1 MGFIDELINN
11 MFCGSI
17 AGVGNCL
24 SGFALDT
31 VKTRM
36 QLEKISV
43 IECFKSIIKNE
54 GFMALFNGIYYPLI
68 TIPLVNAV
76 SFGSY

>member
-1 MGFIDELINN
+1 MGFVDELINN

-31 VKTRM
+31 IKTRM
-36 QLEKISV
+36 QLENTGV
-43 IECFKSIIKNE
+43 VECFKSIVKN
-54 GFMALFNGIYYPLI
+54 
-68 TIPLVNAV
+68 
-76 SFGSY
+76 